1 MFSKLDCSQPLFF
14 PYDRRDL
21 ALLAAANMTQSRTHI
36 NPEVHPLGTFEPN
49 YKMAAS
55 DGERLILTIRKKN
68 RECGQCISKFMMKK
82 NGNILSDFPPTPSPT
97 VCLFTSFPA
106 ALALTLLR
114 TTNKKSISKLPSK
127 FCCEKGMLIN
137 CQYIIILGY
146 QQHEY

>member
-1 MFSKLDCSQPLFF
+1 MWTVYFK
-14 PYDRRDL
+14 
-21 ALLAAANMTQSRTHI
+21 
-36 NPEVHPLGTFEPN
+36 VHDEQKCQYSLC
-49 YKMAAS
+49 
-55 DGERLILTIRKKN
+55 L
-68 RECGQCISKFMMKK
+68 
-82 NGNILSDFPPTPSPT
+82 PPPPIPSPT

-106 ALALTLLR
+106 ALALTQLR